1 MATSVKTA
9 RDAPVTGSRESPA
22 LAGLLRWVKG
32 HKQAAASIGVAL
44 ALGVILLVWNLLSS
58 RTAERNASA
67 RLEQA
72 RLAVDSKNYP
82 LAASELSQVI
92 ENYAGTRAAQQG
104 ALELA
109 HVRLLQGQSQQAI
122 EVLKKSAPNMDP
134 AFRAQ
139 ALGLL
144 GAAYENAARPK
155 EAAEA
160 YQRAADAAEF
170 PFLRAQLLSD
180 AGRAWA
186 ASGDTTRALQA
197 YRTITAKLDSTTAAT
212 EAEVRIGE
220 LTRGAATKASK

>member
-1 MATSVKTA
+1 MATSVTTA
-9 RDAPVTGSRESPA
+9 RGAAVTESKQAPP
-22 LAGLLRWVKG
+22 LAWLIQWVKG
-32 HKQAAASIGVAL
+32 HKQAAAAIGVFVG
-44 ALGVILLVWNLLSS
+44 LGVILVVWNLLSS

-122 EVLKKSAPNMDP
+122 EVLKKLAPGMDL
-134 AFRAQ
+134 AYRAQ

-144 GAAYENAARPK
+144 GAAYENAAQPK

-220 LTRGAATKASK
+220 LTRGAPAKASK